1 MAYISS
7 SDIKMYPTA
16 RRDDDFDR
24 NARLNTEQNL
34 VSIINRLT
42 NIDSFVIQGL
52 SIENGSLTA
61 GSCNIHGYVFN
72 ILNDLSITVSGNSS
86 NNMLALQ
93 IRIKKQG
100 DVEEL
105 IAKTSD
111 ESGFSFE
118 RCAINA
124 LHPGVSAVILHNQEK
139 VGYIGQIHP
148 QVQKKLGLK
157 QPVFLFE
164 MKLSSLSTRKLP
176 VYTEISKF
184 PSIKRDLAIVLDSDI
199 AVADILKAVRNLGGD
214 LVIDATIFDIYQG
227 EGLPEGKKSIAFS
240 ITLQTADRTLE
251 DNDVIAVVEKICA
264 GLNKDFG
271 ATLRE

>member
-72 ILNDLSITVSGNSS
+72 ILNDLSITVSGSSS

-105 IAKTSD
+105 IAFDTQDINSD
-111 ESGFSFE
+111 GSLDVSQTFKGLQIAAIPKQTESITDGGNSTT
-118 RCAINA
+118 
-124 LHPGVSAVILHNQEK
+124 
-139 VGYIGQIHP
+139 IH
-148 QVQKKLGLK
+148 
-157 QPVFLFE
+157 
-164 MKLSSLSTRKLP
+164 TLP
-176 VYTEISKF
+176 IAYY
-184 PSIKRDLAIVLDSDI
+184 DSDKGWVTI
-199 AVADILKAVRNLGGD
+199 TNKFGINTDNNIRPNTLT
-214 LVIDATIFDIYQG
+214 IDASNIRISNKSNTLNSYATVDQDLINYLNLNLDIDDG
-227 EGLPEGKKSIAFS
+227 EM
-240 ITLQTADRTLE
+240 
-251 DNDVIAVVEKICA
+251 N
-264 GLNKDFG
+264 
-271 ATLRE
+271 